1 SFDRSDVGSPV
12 TVTLTVVDV
21 NGNSASQTAVVTVE
35 DTVAPIVVTQDITV
49 QLDGSGAASIVP
61 GDIDNGSSDNCAIAS
76 MSLDI
81 TSFDC
86 SDVGSPVTVTLTVV
100 DVNGNSA
107 SQTAVVTVED
117 TVAPIVV
124 TQDIT
129 VQLDGSGAASIVP

>member
-1 SFDRSDVGSPV
+1 IDNGSSDNCAIASMSLDITSFDCSDAGSPV

-49 QLDGSGAASIVP
+49 QLDGNGAASIVP

-86 SDVGSPVTVTLTVV
+86 SDVGSPVTVTLTVIAEERRA
-100 DVNGNSA
+100 G
-107 SQTAVVTVED
+107 T
-117 TVAPIVV
+117 
-124 TQDIT
+124 
-129 VQLDGSGAASIVP
+129 

>member
-1 SFDRSDVGSPV
+1 
-12 TVTLTVVDV
+12 
-21 NGNSASQTAVVTVE
+21 ASQTAVVTVE

-61 GDIDNGSSDNCAIAS
+61 GDIDNGSSDICTIAS

-107 SQTAVVTVED
+107 SQTAVVTEVD
-117 TVAPIVV
+117 RVSCRDVLQYTNVKI
-124 TQDIT
+124 
-129 VQLDGSGAASIVP
+129 